1 MAKPISMLIFCQNI
15 INEKF
20 NSGIQRYSRNLI
32 KSLMT
37 ANINL
42 VPVIRND
49 KGNLEVLSMPGLETI
64 AMFDGP
70 PVDSWPK
77 QIFLKNKNSLI
88 KSATHMINPELT
100 LSLSDN
106 DLLGMINDVRAKGI
120 KYISIF
126 HDAIPAKIEMLN
138 SVPGD
143 KEKFIKFMEAIS
155 ASDVVLSVSN
165 SSKKDY
171 DEIVGTYKNKD
182 LKSISI
188 LLPHTI
194 DPKNLPSPKVNNTKN
209 INILCV
215 STFERRKN
223 HLGLIDAF
231 GQAKQTLSKYGYSL
245 NLSIIASYESRD
257 SWFMG
262 RVYDAAAKNDVKIL
276 IGVEENILIQSYLDA
291 DFSIYPSFYEGFG
304 FPVAESLRYNTP
316 VICSDTSSM
325 KELADSLN
333 NCGIQTFNPHHPKTL
348 RKHIIN
354 LATDPGK
361 RNQMIN
367 EISTISLRSWD
378 NYIKDILD
386 QI

>member
-1 MAKPISMLIFCQNI
+1 MIKPISILIFCQNI

-32 KSLMT
+32 KYLMA

-42 VPVIRND
+42 IPVIRNNN
-49 KGNLEVLSMPGLETI
+49 GILEVLDMSGLETI
-64 AMFDGP
+64 AMFNGP
-70 PVDSWPK
+70 TIESWPK
-77 QIFLKNKNSLI
+77 EIFLKNKNSLI
-88 KSATHMINPELT
+88 DSATHMINPELT
-100 LSLSDN
+100 ISLSDT
-106 DLLGMINDVRAKGI
+106 DLLNMINDVRSKGI

-126 HDAIPAKIEMLN
+126 HDAIPAKIEILN

-143 KEKFIKFMEAIS
+143 KERFIKFMEAIS

-171 DEIVGTYKNKD
+171 DEIVRTYKNKD

-194 DPKNLPSPKVNNTKN
+194 DPNNLPEPKVNNTKN

-223 HLGLIDAF
+223 HLGLINAY
-231 GQAKQTLSKYGYSL
+231 GQAKEALQKYGYSL

-257 SWFMG
+257 SWLMN
-262 RVYDAAAKNDVKIL
+262 RVYAAAARHGVKIL
-276 IGVEENILIQSYLDA
+276 IGVEEDVLIQSYLDA

-325 KELADSLN
+325 KELAESLN
-333 NCGIQTFNPHHPKTL
+333 YMGIQTFNPDHPKTL
-348 RKHIIN
+348 RKHIVNLVMEPDRLKTMVAQISKIN
-354 LATDPGK
+354 
-361 RNQMIN
+361 
-367 EISTISLRSWD
+367 LRSWD
-378 NYIKDILD
+378 DYVRDILSH
-386 QI
+386 I